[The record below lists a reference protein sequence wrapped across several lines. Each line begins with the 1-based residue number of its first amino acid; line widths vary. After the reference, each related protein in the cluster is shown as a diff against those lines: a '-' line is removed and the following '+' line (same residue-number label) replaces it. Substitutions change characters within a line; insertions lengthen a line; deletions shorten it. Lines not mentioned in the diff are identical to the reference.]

1 MSDLVR
7 PKAALLLS
15 AENPYFT
22 RVFGFRLPPPMIE
35 AEATAMPRALAS
47 LVVALIGGVNRN
59 ERTIA
64 RDHTTLAINSAVHFS
79 SFR

>member
-1 MSDLVR
+1 
-7 PKAALLLS
+7 
-15 AENPYFT
+15 
-22 RVFGFRLPPPMIE
+22 MIE